1 MVSQL
6 DFKTPSLDS
15 ADWMA
20 GLTQTHVVFY
30 LQKRISGYPD
40 IRAGID
46 ELAGLLLP
54 KSLAQKASLTQD
66 KIWRYVSTNIKNSR
80 PYERRER
87 LTLEQEMQ
95 FDRLSTELEKSENKR
110 ILSAAQVMAL
120 VIFDPIELVMAGINC
135 ENRELVRMAGYLLHY
150 GGYQKANPGQ
160 PLYIS
165 LCTFRP
171 TYDFVTL
178 ATMKTAADFSG
189 DRHLANLAEY
199 ALATNSPV

>member
-1 MVSQL
+1 MTSRL

-20 GLTQTHVVFY
+20 GLTQTYTVFY
-30 LQKRISGYPD
+30 LREKIADYPD
-40 IRAGID
+40 IHTRIE
-46 ELAGLLLP
+46 ELAKILLP
-54 KSLAQKASLTQD
+54 KSLAQNASLTQD
-66 KIWRYVSTNIKNSR
+66 KIWQYVSTNVKNFR
-80 PYERRER
+80 PYVRRER

-95 FDRLSTELEKSENKR
+95 FDRFSTELEESENNR

-135 ENRELVRMAGYLLHY
+135 ENRELVRIAGYLLHY

-160 PLYIS
+160 PLYLS

-171 TYDFVTL
+171 TYDFVTV
-178 ATMKTAADFSG
+178 ATMKTAADFSA
-189 DRHLANLAEY
+189 DKHLANLAKY
-199 ALATNSPV
+199 ALAINSPV

>member
-1 MVSQL
+1 MINRL

-20 GLTQTHVVFY
+20 GLIQTHVVFY
-30 LQKRISGYPD
+30 LREKIADYPD
-40 IRAGID
+40 TQTRID
-46 ELAGLLLP
+46 KLAEILLP
-54 KSLAQKASLTQD
+54 KPLAQKASLTQS
-66 KIWRYVSTNIKNSR
+66 KIWQYVSTNIQTSQ
-80 PYERRER
+80 PYKRRER

-95 FDRLSTELEKSENKR
+95 FDRLSTELEKSENNKV
-110 ILSAAQVMAL
+110 LSAAQDMAL
-120 VIFDPIELVMAGINC
+120 VIFDPVELVMAGINC
-135 ENRELVRMAGYLLHY
+135 GNKELARMAGYLLY
-150 GGYQKANPGQ
+150 YWGYQKANPDQ

-171 TYDFVTL
+171 TCDFVTV

-199 ALATNSPV
+199 ALVTSLQA